1 MENNNKNNE
10 TITISLKEY
19 ESLKKGYK
27 FLKER
32 CSELE
37 NQLKWFIEQLKINN
51 KKTFGSKSEQ
61 MEYIYEQLS
70 FLHNEA
76 EFYADIEKKEEK
88 AEVASH
94 SRKKKT
100 ATLEKLP

>member
-61 MEYIYEQLS
+61 MEYQTAQKV
-70 FLHNEA
+70 N
-76 EFYADIEKKEEK
+76 
-88 AEVASH
+88 
-94 SRKKKT
+94 RKINMHKNQIVQIFKR
-100 ATLEKLP
+100 PVF